1 MGEKGTRGKK
11 IGPRHPAR
19 TVIRQVCCLMQ
30 SSRRIIKMISRTIKG
45 ACKRP
50 LSICRFQLVLPLAL
64 SNGLIPRQKAQ
75 RVTSTD
81 CDTNLSKSQP
91 VPGIGSPSGFLP
103 MCIQLYCQLRDL
115 VVSFPQE
122 GRFPLCI
129 ERILFRS
136 SYGFIF
142 AGWLAAYVMSGY
154 FFEASPRTDFC
165 PHPS

>member
-19 TVIRQVCCLMQ
+19 TEIRQVCCLMQ
-30 SSRRIIKMISRTIKG
+30 SGRRIIKMISRTIKVTG
-45 ACKRP
+45 NGHYLFAGFNLCF
-50 LSICRFQLVLPLAL
+50 LWLY
-64 SNGLIPRQKAQ
+64 NGLIPRQKAQ

-122 GRFPLCI
+122 GGFPLCI